1 MSALLKHLYK
11 SMVRGRTM
19 GRRLKDQKEKKKQ
32 ETRARNAEIHAAVSV
47 AGVAAAVAANS
58 ASKAAAASEHTVK
71 STAVAAAVE
80 SAASL
85 IASQCIEMAGEI
97 GAGYNQIETAVSSE
111 TNARTNGE
119 VVALTASAA
128 TEILTLRGAARA
140 RMERSNNENKAMLYA
155 TKENVEREERN
166 VFGAMTFVSRGEELL
181 KRTCKGDLHWKQ
193 VSFNINSTWQV
204 VLKMKSK
211 HVGGTFKKTKKWW
224 ECQSRR

>member
-1 MSALLKHLYK
+1 
-11 SMVRGRTM
+11 
-19 GRRLKDQKEKKKQ
+19 
-32 ETRARNAEIHAAVSV
+32 
-47 AGVAAAVAANS
+47 
-58 ASKAAAASEHTVK
+58 
-71 STAVAAAVE
+71 
-80 SAASL
+80 
-85 IASQCIEMAGEI
+85 MAGEI

-128 TEILTLRGAARA
+128 TGAARA

-193 VSFNINSTWQV
+193 VSFNINSTWQDALGQGGNV
-204 VLKMKSK
+204 NPGDDMSGGERTHIPRDHMSGAGTVKRSHILGVKIT
-211 HVGGTFKKTKKWW
+211 HVNHGKCVGDEVDESGLADASAPGHNSVNGRERGGVTI
-224 ECQSRR
+224 